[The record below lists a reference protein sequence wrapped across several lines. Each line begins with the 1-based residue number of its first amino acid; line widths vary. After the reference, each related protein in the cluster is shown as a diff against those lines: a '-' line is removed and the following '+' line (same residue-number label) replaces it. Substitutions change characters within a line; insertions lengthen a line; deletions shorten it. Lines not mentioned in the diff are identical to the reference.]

1 MNRRI
6 KTVIAMLAALA
17 LSVSFLLPAGAITDK
32 QKRIF
37 DDAASPVGAAIVYD
51 LTDDLVLYTKNGK
64 KHIRVASITKVL
76 NACTAAQFFEAGDPI
91 TVGSELSLMYWNSST
106 APVHRGET
114 YTFEQL
120 LHAMLL
126 PSGCDAAYA
135 LAAAAGRR
143 AAGDSSLSARAA
155 LNSFTKEMNKFLKKL
170 GCTDSHFV
178 NPDGQDADGQYTTCM
193 DYIKVLRYAV
203 EHPLISKVIRKAE
216 YECVD
221 LDGRYHYFCTT
232 NMMLGG
238 GYPGAI
244 GIKTGTTSL
253 AGYCVATA
261 AQRNGKIMITLVVN
275 APSHVSRYTVSTN
288 LLNAAFACRLMGD
301 IDYDGRV
308 TPEDARLTLRISVW
322 LENPD
327 DYDLEYADMDGDRS
341 ITPADARTVLRLSVG
356 LK

>member
-1 MNRRI
+1 MKKQMRLTI
-6 KTVIAMLAALA
+6 LLTLVSAL
-17 LSVSFLLPAGAITDK
+17 LLTGILPAAAAGEEFTRRFNA
-32 QKRIF
+32 
-37 DDAASPVGAAIVYD
+37 AASPVGAAIVYD
-51 LTDDLVLYTKNGK
+51 LTDDVVLYTKNGS

-76 NACTAAQFFEAGDPI
+76 NACTAAQFLKANDPI

-106 APVHRGET
+106 APVYRGER

-135 LAAAAGRR
+135 LAAAAGRK
-143 AAGDSSLSARAA
+143 AAGDSSLSAQAA
-155 LNSFTKEMNKFLKKL
+155 LNSFAKEMNKFLKKL

-216 YECVD
+216 YECID
-221 LDGRYHYFCTT
+221 LNGKYHYFYTT

-261 AQRNGKIMITLVVN
+261 AQRNGKTMISLVVN
-275 APSHVSRYTVSTN
+275 APSHYSRYSVSTD
-288 LLNAAFACRLMGD
+288 LLDTAFDYRLKGD
-301 IDYDGRV
+301 VNYDNHI
-308 TPEDARLTLRISVW
+308 TAEDARLTLRLSVG
-322 LENPD
+322 LESASVYPPQ
-327 DYDLEYADMDGDRS
+327 YADMDGDGRVS
-341 ITPADARTVLRLSVG
+341 PGDARTVLRVSVG
-356 LK
+356 LE